1 MFFFRC
7 QSKTK
12 QQSYSHF
19 SNPTNN
25 ETFVLIDQSDQST
38 HSLANGIL
46 DNKTQTV
53 LTSASNKASF
63 MSPIGTL
70 QLTPEECN
78 EILMKRAVAAAQH
91 QNHTTI
97 TTTDGHHTGMHKWV
111 SSVLTVLKNFLFPDF
126 LIREGISV
134 QVQKVIQGLEDAEDS
149 QATSSTHCKLEPVM
163 EINPKEEILTA
174 EEHELASGGAPKERP
189 YACEECGKSFLLK
202 HHLTT
207 HARVHTGE
215 RPHVCVHCGKS
226 FAHKHCLNTHL
237 LLHSTD
243 RPYQCSE
250 CKKSFTLKH
259 HLLTHS
265 RVHR

>member
-1 MFFFRC
+1 M
-7 QSKTK
+7 SP
-12 QQSYSHF
+12 
-19 SNPTNN
+19 SNS
-25 ETFVLIDQSDQST
+25 TFVFSLST
-38 HSLANGIL
+38 NFA
-46 DNKTQTV
+46 V
-53 LTSASNKASF
+53 L
-63 MSPIGTL
+63 
-70 QLTPEECN
+70 
-78 EILMKRAVAAAQH
+78 
-91 QNHTTI
+91 
-97 TTTDGHHTGMHKWV
+97 
-111 SSVLTVLKNFLFPDF
+111 
-126 LIREGISV
+126 
-134 QVQKVIQGLEDAEDS
+134 
-149 QATSSTHCKLEPVM
+149 

-174 EEHELASGGAPKERP
+174 EEHELATGGTPKERP
-189 YACEECGKSFLLK
+189 YACDECGKSFLLK

-265 RVHR
+265 RVHRYANQSQLNRPTVIN

>member
-1 MFFFRC
+1 MPQRLLHNNKIRPLRRSMMDSTQVHCGRHNKCFANVRF
-7 QSKTK
+7 KT
-12 QQSYSHF
+12 
-19 SNPTNN
+19 
-25 ETFVLIDQSDQST
+25 
-38 HSLANGIL
+38 
-46 DNKTQTV
+46 
-53 LTSASNKASF
+53 
-63 MSPIGTL
+63 
-70 QLTPEECN
+70 
-78 EILMKRAVAAAQH
+78 
-91 QNHTTI
+91 
-97 TTTDGHHTGMHKWV
+97 
-111 SSVLTVLKNFLFPDF
+111 FLFPDF
-126 LIREGISV
+126 LIREGIQV
-134 QVQKVIQGLEDAEDS
+134 QVQKVIQGLEDADDS
-149 QATSSTHCKLEPVM
+149 QATSSTHCKLEPVL

-174 EEHELASGGAPKERP
+174 EEHDLATGGAPKERP

-265 RVHR
+265 RVHRYVLPSTLNATTEKLTRLI